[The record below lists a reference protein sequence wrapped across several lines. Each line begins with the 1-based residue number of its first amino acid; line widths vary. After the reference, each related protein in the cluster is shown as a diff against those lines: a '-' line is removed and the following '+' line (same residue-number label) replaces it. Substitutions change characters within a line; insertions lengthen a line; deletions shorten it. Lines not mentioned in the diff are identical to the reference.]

1 MSIRPTLLRSLNARK
16 AIAVRGI
23 SSTGP
28 KRAGHQESHS
38 EDDSTHTHE
47 CTFVHYKLW
56 SITDR
61 VSPTY
66 HVYLSSP
73 LNYHTVHELAPSLR
87 SVARSHNSL
96 PIPTMAK
103 HPNPHNSLN
112 PNLPLPPIP
121 I

>member
-47 CTFVHYKLW
+47 CTFVQYKLE
-56 SITDR
+56 S
-61 VSPTY
+61 
-66 HVYLSSP
+66 
-73 LNYHTVHELAPSLR
+73 
-87 SVARSHNSL
+87 
-96 PIPTMAK
+96 
-103 HPNPHNSLN
+103 
-112 PNLPLPPIP
+112 
-121 I
+121 

>member
-47 CTFVHYKLW
+47 CTFVQYKLW

-61 VSPTY
+61 VLPSDNLY
-66 HVYLSSP
+66 ILLVQQICSS
-73 LNYHTVHELAPSLR
+73 
-87 SVARSHNSL
+87 
-96 PIPTMAK
+96 
-103 HPNPHNSLN
+103 
-112 PNLPLPPIP
+112 
-121 I
+121 